1 MPRLKKKCLGWY
13 FFAENRLDRSLLDVA
28 NPRKVVTTVATIPS
42 SNSPILKTWSKKN
55 KKHVDDNWARD
66 IFWYIYISIYIY
78 IYIYIHITVYIYR
91 CTLLY
96 IYIYIKSIWYR
107 ITVHYGLMS
116 CYGIRFHICNYTC
129 TCNLVVHAQAHIY
142 IHTYIH
148 THRIWPYIIINN
160 VNMVPK
166 SCNEFTFY
174 YLILIW
180 LYHIIIRVVWLCTN
194 DIHCFI
200 HGQAA
205 EMHVTADGRATHAT
219 HAKVGLTRALV
230 DRS

>member
-1 MPRLKKKCLGWY
+1 MWLTLGKLSPLWPQY
-13 FFAENRLDRSLLDVA
+13 PHPTLQSWKLDRKINKNLLM
-28 NPRKVVTTVATIPS
+28 TIEQG
-42 SNSPILKTWSKKN
+42 
-55 KKHVDDNWARD
+55 
-66 IFWYIYISIYIY
+66 IYSDIYIY
-78 IYIYIHITVYIYR
+78 ITVYIYIYA
-91 CTLLY
+91 LY
-96 IYIYIKSIWYR
+96 CIYIYICLYICIYIYIKSIWYR

-142 IHTYIH
+142 IHTPH

-166 SCNEFTFY
+166 SRNEFTFY

-205 EMHVTADGRATHAT
+205 EMHVTADGRAMHAT
-219 HAKVGLTRALV
+219 HAKAGLTLALV

>member
-1 MPRLKKKCLGWY
+1 MPRLI

-28 NPRKVVTTVATIPS
+28 NPRKVVTTLATIPS
-42 SNSPILKTWSKKN
+42 SNSPILKTWSKN
-55 KKHVDDNWARD
+55 KQKLVDDNWARD
-66 IFWYIYISIYIY
+66 IFWYIYIHYCIYIY
-78 IYIYIHITVYIYR
+78 MHFTVYIYVYIYI
-91 CTLLY
+91 C

-142 IHTYIH
+142 IHTPH

-166 SCNEFTFY
+166 SRNEFTFY

-205 EMHVTADGRATHAT
+205 EMHVTADGRAMHAT
-219 HAKVGLTRALV
+219 HAKAGLTLALV